1 MIKCVLFDLGGVLVD
16 FSDDDYF
23 KYLSKVSGKKPKEVE
38 KLLDYWWR
46 RIDLG
51 LVHIKFFEKRIEKL
65 LKIPKEKVQWI
76 EFYEKRVRLNKGMM
90 NLEKALRKSYTVAFL
105 SNIDFSR
112 YDIAMSILDMKHFD
126 YDFASCYMKLRK
138 PDPEIYKVV
147 AKRMG
152 LKPGEIVFVDNRLD
166 NVLGARSAGMKAL
179 WFKGSRAVLER
190 QLKKLGLKWGK

>member
-1 MIKCVLFDLGGVLVD
+1 MIKCILFDLGGVLVD

-23 KYLSKVSGKKPKEVE
+23 RYLSKVSGKKPKEVE

-51 LVHIKFFEKRIEKL
+51 LIHIKFFEEKIEKL

-76 EFYEKRVRLNKGMM
+76 EFYEKRVKLNNKMM
-90 NLEKALRKSYTVAFL
+90 KLKKALRKRYKVAFL

-112 YDIAMSILDMKHFD
+112 YDIAMSRLDMKHFD
-126 YDFASCYMKLRK
+126 RDFASCYMKLRK

-147 AKRMG
+147 AKKMK
-152 LKPGEIVFVDNRLD
+152 LKPQEIVFIDNRLD

-179 WFKGSRAVLER
+179 WFKGNRAVLEK
-190 QLKKLGLKWGK
+190 QLKKLNVKWGK